1 MIPSCL
7 QGIVQSPFPVISCL
21 WVTWLLSTAL
31 ASSFTVLPYLLIWWA
46 PRRALL
52 SLSFTLLLWPLP
64 TPLPGLPT
72 LLLFCLLFMH
82 LFIWSTNLHWH
93 LLWARHCAGN
103 TVSASVPTS
112 LVYEPG
118 EGDRLALTMNCQDK
132 ALSRISR
139 MPSWKLFLK
148 LLLLGSLC
156 EPLPCFCQSLPH
168 SLRTAPSLVCSLF
181 PFCAPEGRACVC
193 FSSLYPQG

>member
-7 QGIVQSPFPVISCL
+7 QGIVQSPFPVISYL

-31 ASSFTVLPYLLIWWA
+31 ASSFTVLPHLLVWRA

-52 SLSFTLLLWPLP
+52 SLSFTPLFWPLP
-64 TPLPGLPT
+64 IPLLGLPA
-72 LLLFCLLFMH
+72 LLLFCPLHAFVH
-82 LFIWSTNLHWH
+82 LINKLSLTSAVGQALCWEY
-93 LLWARHCAGN
+93 CA
-103 TVSASVPTS
+103 ASVPTS
-112 LVYEPG
+112 LVSEPG
-118 EGDRLALTMNCQDK
+118 EGDGLVLIINCQDK

-148 LLLLGSLC
+148 PLKYLGSHC
-156 EPLPCFCQSLPH
+156 EPLPCSVRAYH
-168 SLRTAPSLVCSLF
+168 TLRTAPSLVCSPLS
-181 PFCAPEGRACVC
+181 PCAPEGRARVC